1 MNKYKLS
8 IVIINYRTPQMT
20 IDCLISLLPELEGIS
35 AKVIV
40 VDNASNDDSCVEIQR
55 WIDAEEVYEQVFL
68 LSSPENLGFSGGNN
82 LGIKHTEAEYYLLL
96 NSDTLIQKK
105 AISTL
110 LNAADINDSVGLI
123 SPRLEWADGT
133 PQESCFRFHSPLSEL
148 ISSANTGFIT
158 RLFKQY
164 QVPYPV
170 SDVMQKY
177 DWTSF
182 ACVLIKADVFNDIGL
197 MDDGY
202 FMYFEDVAFSYH
214 AKQAGWD
221 VMNVPSAHVVHLRG
235 GSSPMK
241 SLAKQRKRLPYYYY
255 ESRTRYFYQV
265 YGAFGLL
272 LANVSWTMGFVVSSL
287 RSLVAATF
295 QPNVSKNQWRDI
307 WIGFFSPLRKYKHP
321 NNY

>member
-1 MNKYKLS
+1 MHKYKLS
-8 IVIINYRTPQMT
+8 IVIVNYRTPQMT

-40 VDNASNDDSCVEIQR
+40 VDNASNDDSCEKIQR
-55 WIDAEEVYEQVFL
+55 WIDATDVCEQVIL
-68 LSSPENLGFSGGNN
+68 LASTDNKGFSGGNN
-82 LGIKHTEAEYYLLL
+82 FGIKHTEADYYLLL
-96 NSDTLIQKK
+96 NSDTLVQKK
-105 AISTL
+105 AIITL
-110 LNAADINDSVGLI
+110 LNVADINESAGLI

-133 PQESCFRFHSPLSEL
+133 PQESCFNFHSPLSEL

-158 RLFKQY
+158 RIFKQY
-164 QVPYPV
+164 KVPHPV
-170 SDVMQKY
+170 SDEVKKY

-182 ACVLIKADVFNDIGL
+182 ACVLIKADVFKDLGF

-202 FMYFEDVAFSYH
+202 FMYFEDVVFAYQ

-241 SLAKQRKRLPYYYY
+241 ALAKQRKQLPYYYY

-272 LANVSWTMGFVVSSL
+272 FANINWTVGFGVSLFRT
-287 RSLVAATF
+287 LVTTTF
-295 QPNVSKNQWRDI
+295 QTNVSKNQWRDI
-307 WIGFFSPLRKYKHP
+307 WIGFFNPLRKYRHP